1 MERFAYKAYDAAG
14 ALKQGEITALDTE
27 SAKFKIKEQGLI
39 PVTINSVDERSTRIK
54 DLFKIRRRP
63 QLSDIEFFTSKM
75 AILLKNGIKVDKA
88 LDLTQNG
95 IHNETLREII
105 RNMYEDI
112 RRGTPLSAA
121 LEKYPAVFE
130 PLYTGIVR
138 IGEASGNLAEA
149 FSDMADTLSFQRSI
163 IAKTQQALLY
173 PAVIFFVCL
182 GAIFFV
188 FNFIVPKFS
197 VIFSGIEQLPFY
209 TSLLLSVSTFFQT
222 YQLIILIGLVLLI
235 YAAHRMKKKRWYKT
249 RQDAL
254 VLRIPLVKD
263 LFIILENLRFASA
276 LALLLK
282 SGVVLSD
289 ALDHAF
295 RSVGNVFLQRRLQI
309 VRNEVRQG
317 KKLSETMAKT
327 GFLPNTFDGLLEV
340 GEQTGNLSEVFHE
353 IESRLKVMYE
363 NKIAAFLI
371 LIEPIMI
378 ILMGL
383 VVGSIV
389 VVMLLSMVSINEIS
403 F

>member
-1 MERFAYKAYDAAG
+1 MEQFTYKAYDAAG
-14 ALKQGEITALDTE
+14 ALKQGRITALDTE

-39 PVTINSVDERSTRIK
+39 PVTINSVDEKSTRIK

-63 QLSDIEFFTSKM
+63 RLSDLEFFTSKM
-75 AILLKNGIKVDKA
+75 AILLKNGIKVDRA
-88 LDLTQNG
+88 FDMTQNG
-95 IHNETLREII
+95 IHNERLREIVESI
-105 RNMYEDI
+105 HEDI

-130 PLYTGIVR
+130 PLYTSIVK
-138 IGEASGNLAEA
+138 IGEATGNLAEA
-149 FSDMADTLSFQRSI
+149 FSDMSNTLSFQRSI
-163 IAKTQQALLY
+163 TTKTQQALLY

-197 VIFSGIEQLPFY
+197 VIFSGIEQLPLY

-222 YQLIILIGLVLLI
+222 YQFILVIGVVLLA
-235 YAAHRMKKKRWYKT
+235 YAAHRIKRKRWYKA

-254 VLRIPLVKD
+254 VLRIPVVKD
-263 LFIILENLRFASA
+263 LFVTLENLRFASA

-289 ALDHAF
+289 ALDHAV
-295 RSVGNVFLQRRLQI
+295 RSVGNVFFQRRLLI

-317 KKLSETMAKT
+317 KKFSETMAKT
-327 GFLPNTFDGLLEV
+327 GFLPDTFDGLLEV
-340 GEQTGNLSEVFHE
+340 GEETGNLSEIFLE
-353 IESRLKVMYE
+353 IENRLKVIYE
-363 NKIAAFLI
+363 NKIARFLT

-383 VVGSIV
+383 VVGSVV
-389 VVMLLSMVSINEIS
+389 VVMLLSMVSINDIN

>member
-14 ALKQGEITALDTE
+14 ALKLGEIAALDTE
-27 SAKFKIKEQGLI
+27 SAKFKLKEQGLI
-39 PVTINSVDERSTRIK
+39 PVTIKAIDERSARIQG
-54 DLFKIRRRP
+54 LFKIRRRP
-63 QLSDIEFFTSKM
+63 RLSDLEFFTSKM
-75 AILLKNGIKVDKA
+75 SILLKNGIKVDRA
-88 LDLTQNG
+88 FDITRDG
-95 IHNETLREII
+95 IQNETLREII
-105 RNMYEDI
+105 GNIHEEI

-138 IGEASGNLAEA
+138 IGEATGNLAEA

-163 IAKTQQALLY
+163 ITKTQQALLY

-182 GAIFFV
+182 GAVFFV

-197 VIFSGIEQLPFY
+197 VIFAGIEQLPLY
-209 TSLLLSVSTFFQT
+209 TNLLLSVSAFFRT
-222 YQLIILIGLVLLI
+222 YQFVLLMGLVLVI
-235 YAAHRMKKKRWYKT
+235 FAIRRMRKEKWVKA

-254 VLRIPLVKD
+254 VLKIPVVKD
-263 LFIILENLRFASA
+263 LFVTLENLRFASA
-276 LALLLK
+276 LAILLR

-289 ALDHAF
+289 ALDHAV
-295 RSVGNVFLQRRLQI
+295 RSVGNLFLQKRLLM
-309 VRNEVRQG
+309 VRNDVRQG

-327 GFLPNTFDGLLEV
+327 SFLPNTFDGLLEV
-340 GEQTGNLSEVFHE
+340 GEQTGNLSEIFHE

-363 NKIAAFLI
+363 NKIAAFLT

-383 VVGSIV
+383 VVGSVV
-389 VVMLLSMVSINEIS
+389 VVMLLSMVSISDIN